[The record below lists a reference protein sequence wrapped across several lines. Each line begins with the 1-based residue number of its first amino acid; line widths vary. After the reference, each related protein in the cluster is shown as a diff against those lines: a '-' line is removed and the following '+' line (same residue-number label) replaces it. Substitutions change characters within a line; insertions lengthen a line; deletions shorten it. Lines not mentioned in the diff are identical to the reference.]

1 MDKSKVPLLFLD
13 VKVNRLKYNQR
24 FKMFYI
30 NKKGVVVVF
39 GGWVATRCNKLQLQE
54 VWLMCFAVEIQ
65 EAGNVGVISR
75 SDIKKQLA
83 CEVLDALKHLAK

>member
-39 GGWVATRCNKLQLQE
+39 GGLVATRCNKLQLQE
-54 VWLMCFAVEIQ
+54 V
-65 EAGNVGVISR
+65 
-75 SDIKKQLA
+75 
-83 CEVLDALKHLAK
+83 

>member
-24 FKMFYI
+24 FKMFYF

-39 GGWVATRCNKLQLQE
+39 GG
-54 VWLMCFAVEIQ
+54 
-65 EAGNVGVISR
+65 
-75 SDIKKQLA
+75 
-83 CEVLDALKHLAK
+83 